1 MMKYFPHI
9 LSACLFIVFMLGITP
24 KLFSQSAQSENKMK
38 ITDST
43 TTTPDKAS
51 GYVKGITTARAI
63 SLVEGLLGLMSIV
76 IGWRA
81 KARLAKTGA
90 RTALAL
96 GLLAIILSIVHLT
109 ITAGAV
115 FGSGSG
121 KAGSILALVLGLV
134 GCTLSGLALRSRNTK

>member
-1 MMKYFPHI
+1 
-9 LSACLFIVFMLGITP
+9 MLGATP
-24 KLFSQSAQSENKMK
+24 KLFSQSAQSEGKME

-51 GYVKGITTARAI
+51 DYVKGITTARAI

-81 KARLAKTGA
+81 KARSAKSDA

-96 GLLAIILSIVHLT
+96 GLLAIILSIIHLT
-109 ITAGAV
+109 TTAGAV

-121 KAGSILALVLGLV
+121 KAGSILALVLGLF
-134 GCTLSGLALRSRNTK
+134 GCVLGWLTLRSSHINRP